1 MSLRL
6 YEPIRAR
13 TIPQLGRRILLM
25 SKYASIAAM
34 LALAGVSAFAQT
46 GTPSSKATA
55 AINTAVWCTYS
66 TSGSASDTGVP
77 AVSSCT
83 DLFSGAAVTPTPD
96 NFIPIMATTIKVSNS
111 QSLFVTPSMV
121 TGLYTNTAVKTRT
134 SGGTGSSSTAVAMGG
149 VYLRAVLYD
158 ASGNMIVAF
167 PIQACTSDI
176 LGCVLV
182 PSTGGAGSAYGVMLD
197 SRIQTL
203 SQTLSGCTVSTGGTC
218 SFDLTTQLIL
228 QTASSHTFGFIFPN
242 VGVGTYTVSIQAALD
257 SNASTSGTAY
267 AVGASAFGLG
277 SVTVE
282 SVRLVH
288 GFSF

>member
-1 MSLRL
+1 
-6 YEPIRAR
+6 
-13 TIPQLGRRILLM
+13 M
-25 SKYASIAAM
+25 SKYACLIAT
-34 LALAGVSAFAQT
+34 LAFAATGALAQT
-46 GTPSSKATA
+46 GTASSKATA
-55 AINTAVWCTYS
+55 AINTAVWCTYN

-83 DLFSGAAVTPTPD
+83 DLFSGASVTPTPD
-96 NFIPIMATTIKVSNS
+96 NFIPIMASTIKVSNS
-111 QSLFVTPSMV
+111 QSLFVTPSLV
-121 TGLYTNTAVKTRT
+121 TGLYTNTAVKTHT
-134 SGGTGSSSTAVAMGG
+134 SGGTGSTSSAVAMGG

-158 ASGNMIVAF
+158 ASGNMIVSF
-167 PIQACTSDI
+167 PIQECTGDI

-182 PSTGGAGSAYGVMLD
+182 PSAGGAGSGYGVVLD

-242 VGVGTYTVSIQAALD
+242 VGVGTYTVSIQAAVD
-257 SNASTSGTAY
+257 SSASTSGTAY

-288 GFSF
+288 DFSF